1 MLIFHWYLLK
11 NYLKVLFLA
20 VFSFIAILLVSRL
33 EEIAQF
39 AAMGAKLSYLGLFT
53 FYQIPYILPI
63 AIPISCLISSL
74 ILFQRLSHTHELTAL
89 RSCGIALPR
98 ILTPIL
104 LAGIFFSI
112 ATFFINSELA
122 TSSHLATRKM
132 VHDIS
137 SVNPLLLL
145 QSAKI
150 ARLQD
155 AFIQMDPVRNG
166 ESAKDLVIALN
177 NTAGERLSLCLVKKI
192 DMNGDKLTARH
203 VSLISSA
210 AAENF
215 DHLIIENQT
224 SMTSSAPEFAKLLR
238 KTGWKMANDHL
249 RLSLLRI
256 RTRMLKDQANRGE
269 PVQRHLNKCRSEYV
283 RRISLGLAAFTFTL
297 MGAAFG
303 MDISRNRRMRG
314 IFAVLILAAFCLIA
328 FCLGKA
334 FSHLFWLASLFF
346 LLPHACAIFSSFWT
360 LRRANRGVE

>member
-1 MLIFHWYLLK
+1 MPIFHWYLLK
-11 NYLKVLFLA
+11 NFLRVLILS
-20 VFSFIAILLVSRL
+20 VSSFIAILLVSRL

-39 AAMGAKLSYLGLFT
+39 AAMGAKFSYLALFIL
-53 FYQIPYILPI
+53 YQIPYILPI

-98 ILTPIL
+98 ILAPIL
-104 LAGIFFSI
+104 LAGAFF
-112 ATFFINSELA
+112 AMTTFYISSELA

-166 ESAKDLVIALN
+166 ESAKDLVIVLN
-177 NTAGERLSLCLVKKI
+177 SGAGERLNLCLVKKI
-192 DMNGDKLTARH
+192 DMQGQKLMAKH

-210 AAENF
+210 AAEHF
-215 DHLIIENQT
+215 DHLIIENQK
-224 SMTSSAPEFAKLLR
+224 SMHSSAPEFAQLLR
-238 KTGWKMANDHL
+238 KSGWKMANDHL
-249 RLSLLRI
+249 KFSLLRI
-256 RTRMLKDQANRGE
+256 RAKMLKQELAKGKS
-269 PVQRHLNKCRSEYV
+269 VQRNINKCQSECV
-283 RRISLGLAAFTFTL
+283 RRISLGLATFVFTF

-303 MDISRNRRMRG
+303 MDISRNRSLRSLLCV
-314 IFAVLILAAFCLIA
+314 IFLAATCLIA
-328 FCLGKA
+328 FCMGKA
-334 FSHLFWLASLFF
+334 FSYLFWLASLFY
-346 LLPHACAIFSSFWT
+346 LLPHVGILFASFWT
-360 LRRANRGVE
+360 LRRVNKGIE